1 MTPEDTAKLTLE
13 RASQYTTRH
22 FTRFAAFGNIC
33 AIVLP
38 SLTLF
43 LGGCGMDAAM
53 KDSARLTK
61 IQALEDKVAA
71 QTRLLV
77 QKDEQLR
84 DQAEMIQSLQNLPR
98 GLKLADLI
106 HVDRID
112 IANLSGG
119 YDDDGDGID
128 DGVRVYLQPSD
139 QHGGALRATGKV
151 HVRLYDLNNPPES
164 QSVGE
169 IKLEPEELA
178 PLWYGRFLT
187 SHYTLKVPWSAGA
200 KSAPHRKITVV
211 ATFTDLLS
219 GRSFETQALV
229 EVSIGP
235 IASAP

>member
-1 MTPEDTAKLTLE
+1 MTPADTAKLTLD
-13 RASQYTTRH
+13 RATQHTTRH
-22 FTRFAAFGNIC
+22 ITRFSAFGNIC
-33 AIVLP
+33 AIALP
-38 SLTLF
+38 CMILF
-43 LGGCGMDAAM
+43 LGGCGSDAAM

-61 IQALEDKVAA
+61 IQALEDEVAA
-71 QTRLLV
+71 QTRLLA
-77 QKDEQLR
+77 QKDAQLR
-84 DQAEMIQSLQNLPR
+84 DQAEMIQSLQNLP
-98 GLKLADLI
+98 GGVKLADLI
-106 HVDRID
+106 HVDRIE

-169 IKLEPEELA
+169 IKLEPQELA

-187 SHYTLKVPWSAGA
+187 SHYTLEVPWSAGA
-200 KSAPHRKITVV
+200 KTAPHRNITVV

-219 GRSFETQALV
+219 GRSFETQTLV